1 MWVLLTG
8 GIVFMLTLVFSLGKA
23 SSKREKVAH
32 GHREELLARKEKK
45 VTEDVAVEPETQRA
59 LVEKKMIPEKKI
71 YKESNTKHPSEL
83 H

>member
-1 MWVLLTG
+1 MWAIVTG
-8 GIVFMLTLVFSLGKA
+8 GIVFMLTIVFSLGKA

-32 GHREELLARKEKK
+32 GHREELLARQEKRAAD
-45 VTEDVAVEPETQRA
+45 DVVIEPEQQNVK
-59 LVEKKMIPEKKI
+59 VEKKMIPEKKI